1 MQSGV
6 TPPSESS
13 GAERSRSSPEDPKL
27 PSGTRI
33 PAASTILV
41 PRRASGSN
49 LSRNN
54 PQPESSDT
62 SMEDRGRA
70 RQRARSGPDPSS
82 SSSRHNPNVPIDL
95 NATQASFLA
104 GAAVTQAHQASLI
117 ANNAADVALSSQ
129 LEVQHAQQVAKAIH
143 AGAVQQQSDF
153 AQAAAAYQQQAT
165 RAYLAQQE
173 EARAAI
179 EQRDRNFQLLE
190 MRAQQQVQGIH
201 NEAEREILANRGVV
215 QERAQQWVNDNIR
228 PLQEQIAIGSQQLV
242 DRDNQLVDREIRI
255 ARLQSQLDA
264 IQQQGAHNIPVATP
278 TPIPESP
285 MTVHTE
291 FDLFEGHNP
300 FTSDVM
306 DGSATPIHTP
316 PRQPTG
322 MSPRESPLIQ
332 FNPVLPDAAQPASST
347 QNMSSVP
354 SIPISFGPPV
364 LVEAPEGLPLSSSAI
379 VPLQSGLVQ
388 PSPVPAPSAV
398 QLNVGTAASEHCTN
412 EDRISALQ
420 DQVSQLMQALHTQTQ
435 LVAQLQA
442 AKAPMPI
449 APPPSTPQAL
459 AMGGAA
465 LSAPIGQTAACSVV
479 APLPQQVLP
488 PGLPPLPLS
497 KAGLLPRGSP
507 YVYNSGS
514 QRSKQSGSSESSSDS
529 DAGRP
534 PPNPYAQCRICGEFH
549 DEVNCPYLTMNMGG
563 GDFPDQGSDQPR
575 PGDAE
580 VRDYADEE
588 DNTIRVKSL
597 NDLVFPNPPENAGQ
611 ARGYANQVLM
621 AIGKLQKTPV

>member
-1 MQSGV
+1 MQSGL

-13 GAERSRSSPEDPKL
+13 GADRSRSSPENPKL

-49 LSRNN
+49 LPRHN
-54 PQPESSDT
+54 PQAESSDT

-82 SSSRHNPNVPIDL
+82 SSNRHNPNVSIDL

-117 ANNAADVALSSQ
+117 ANNVADVALSSQ

-179 EQRDRNFQLLE
+179 EQRDNNFQLLQ
-190 MRAQQQVQGIH
+190 MRAQQHVQGIR
-201 NEAEREILANRGVV
+201 NEAEREILANRDVV
-215 QERAQQWVNDNIR
+215 QERAQQWVNDSIR
-228 PLQEQIAIGSQQLV
+228 PLQQQIAIGSQQLV
-242 DRDNQLVDREIRI
+242 DRDNQLMNREIRI

-291 FDLFEGHNP
+291 FDLFEGQNNP
-300 FTSDVM
+300 FTSDIM
-306 DGSATPIHTP
+306 DGLATPIHTP

-332 FNPVLPDAAQPASST
+332 FNPVAPVAAQPATSS

-364 LVEAPEGLPLSSSAI
+364 SVEASEGLPLSSSAI

-388 PSPVPAPSAV
+388 ANPVPAPSAV

-420 DQVSQLMQALHTQTQ
+420 DQVS
-435 LVAQLQA
+435 
-442 AKAPMPI
+442 
-449 APPPSTPQAL
+449 
-459 AMGGAA
+459 
-465 LSAPIGQTAACSVV
+465 
-479 APLPQQVLP
+479 
-488 PGLPPLPLS
+488 
-497 KAGLLPRGSP
+497 
-507 YVYNSGS
+507 
-514 QRSKQSGSSESSSDS
+514 
-529 DAGRP
+529 
-534 PPNPYAQCRICGEFH
+534 
-549 DEVNCPYLTMNMGG
+549 
-563 GDFPDQGSDQPR
+563 
-575 PGDAE
+575 
-580 VRDYADEE
+580 
-588 DNTIRVKSL
+588 
-597 NDLVFPNPPENAGQ
+597 
-611 ARGYANQVLM
+611 
-621 AIGKLQKTPV
+621 

>member
-1 MQSGV
+1 MQSGL

-13 GAERSRSSPEDPKL
+13 GADRSRSSPEDPKL

-49 LSRNN
+49 LSHNI
-54 PQPESSDT
+54 PQAESSDT
-62 SMEDRGRA
+62 SMEDRGGA

-190 MRAQQQVQGIH
+190 MRAQQQVQGIR
-201 NEAEREILANRGVV
+201 NEAEREILANRGAV

-228 PLQEQIAIGSQQLV
+228 PLQQQIAIGSQQLV
-242 DRDNQLVDREIRI
+242 DRDNQLMDREIRI

-291 FDLFEGHNP
+291 FDLFEGQNNP

-420 DQVSQLMQALHTQTQ
+420 DQVSQLMQALHTHRHN
-435 LVAQLQA
+435 L
-442 AKAPMPI
+442 
-449 APPPSTPQAL
+449 
-459 AMGGAA
+459 
-465 LSAPIGQTAACSVV
+465 
-479 APLPQQVLP
+479 
-488 PGLPPLPLS
+488 
-497 KAGLLPRGSP
+497 
-507 YVYNSGS
+507 
-514 QRSKQSGSSESSSDS
+514 
-529 DAGRP
+529 
-534 PPNPYAQCRICGEFH
+534 
-549 DEVNCPYLTMNMGG
+549 
-563 GDFPDQGSDQPR
+563 
-575 PGDAE
+575 
-580 VRDYADEE
+580 
-588 DNTIRVKSL
+588 
-597 NDLVFPNPPENAGQ
+597 
-611 ARGYANQVLM
+611 
-621 AIGKLQKTPV
+621 